1 MKSTEKN
8 NSIKGVIVNKQ
19 YNQGYNI
26 GTRLA
31 ETRILRFGPVDGVKE
46 IHKLICVDGKIID
59 SDIEMGIKPSTFV
72 KGRMNALLDYIN
84 NYLGDC

>member
-31 ETRILRFGPVDGVKE
+31 ETRILRFGPVNGVKE
-46 IHKLICVDGKIID
+46 IHKLI
-59 SDIEMGIKPSTFV
+59 
-72 KGRMNALLDYIN
+72 
-84 NYLGDC
+84 